1 MSFFNKVRNLWTQ
14 IRLRGFRGCLAAVWR
29 KTDWLILKVIAPFLR
44 RTPLQNTIVI
54 ESHNDF
60 DCNGGA
66 FYDYLIKNGYNR
78 KYKIVWLLKHP
89 EKQPPK
95 LPDNV
100 ECYPLYAPS
109 VKKDFRICTAK
120 FLLADNM
127 VTRKQ
132 RKEQISIFC
141 SHGAGGFKRVKS
153 LGSIGDFVD
162 FALIQSEAYAPIQA
176 EQCGYTPEKMIY
188 IGYPSHDILNTPD
201 NSELKKVS
209 EKSYRKVFLW
219 MPTFRKAGG
228 GIRIDSEKE
237 QPLGI
242 PLIETAE
249 DYEKLN
255 AFLAQNNLLLI
266 IKIHPMQDLDN
277 LKISDK
283 SNIAVLTGLT
293 VKEKDI
299 DNYRL
304 MRCTDAL
311 ISDYSGAAY
320 EYLQLDRP
328 ICYVLDDMAQYTIG
342 FVVEDIR
349 TLMAGPEVYS
359 LEDLYSFMTDV
370 MNQRDSYQE
379 KRRCLR
385 DYIYKYH
392 DTHNCERLAEFMGL

>member
-1 MSFFNKVRNLWTQ
+1 MYKIDR
-14 IRLRGFRGCLAAVWR
+14 
-29 KTDWLILKVIAPFLR
+29 LILKAILPFVR
-44 RTPLQNTIVI
+44 GKPLQNAIVI

-89 EKQPPK
+89 EKKPTK

-109 VKKDFRICTAK
+109 VKKDFRICSAK
-120 FLLADNM
+120 FLLADNV

-132 RKEQISIFC
+132 REKQLSIYC
-141 SHGAGGFKRVKS
+141 SHGAGGFKSVKGFS
-153 LGSIGDFVD
+153 NIGSSVD

-176 EQCGYTPEKMIY
+176 EQYGLTDAPEKMIY
-188 IGYPSHDILNTPD
+188 IGYPTHDVLNTPD
-201 NSELKKVS
+201 NSELKKVT
-209 EKSYRKVFLW
+209 EKSYRKVILW
-219 MPTFRKAGG
+219 MPTFRKGG
-228 GIRIDSEKE
+228 GFRRNDSEKT
-237 QPLGI
+237 QPLGV

-249 DYEKLN
+249 DYENLN

-266 IKIHPMQDLDN
+266 IKIHPMQDLDT

-293 VKEKDI
+293 VKEKGI

-328 ICYVLDDMAQYTIG
+328 ICYVLDDMAQYKIG

-349 TLMAGPEVYS
+349 TLMAGPEIYS
-359 LEDLYSFMTDV
+359 LDDLFSFITDV
-370 MNQRDSYQE
+370 MNDRDSYQE
-379 KRRCLR
+379 KRRTLR

-392 DTHNCERLAEFMGL
+392 DTNNCKRLAEFMGL